1 MNFQGPKIKDKIRE
15 KTEGKETFIKVLTA
29 ALIINL
35 GLIGF
40 YAAVAHDFKE
50 VTLTVNGKS
59 AQTKTMRNSVND
71 MLASWGVEL
80 DEKDKVL
87 MDRDTNLKDGDNVEV
102 KTFEVK
108 EETVKEDVAFKK
120 KTRYTSD
127 LLEGEKKIT
136 QEGVNGVDK
145 VSYKV
150 IYFGGEVQ
158 EKKEVA
164 RETVSEPVTQ
174 ITREGTAVSYNG
186 VKYSRK
192 LTVSSTAYCL
202 RGRTAT
208 GTSVHMGTIAVDPR
222 VIPLGSYGYVPG
234 YGQVH
239 AEDTGGAIKGN
250 IIDVWFPSNGQCR
263 SWGRR
268 TVDIYIK

>member
-1 MNFQGPKIKDKIRE
+1 MNFQGLKIKDRIRE
-15 KTEGKETFIKVLTA
+15 KTEGKETFIKVLAA
-29 ALIINL
+29 ALVVNL

-40 YAAVAHDFKE
+40 YAAAAHDFKD

-59 AQTKTMRNSVND
+59 AQTKTMRNSADD
-71 MLASWGVEL
+71 MLRNWDVEL
-80 DEKDKVL
+80 DEKDEIL
-87 MDRDTNLKDGDNVEV
+87 NDENARLKDGDTVEV

-108 EETVKEDVAFKK
+108 KETIREEVAFKK
-120 KTRYTSD
+120 KTEYTSD

-136 QEGVNGVDK
+136 TEGVNGVDK
-145 VSYKV
+145 VTYEV
-150 IYFGGEVQ
+150 ICFGGEIQ
-158 EKKEVA
+158 EKKEVE
-164 RETVSEPVTQ
+164 RETVSKPVTQ
-174 ITREGTAVSYNG
+174 VIQEGTAVSYNG

-208 GTSVHMGTIAVDPR
+208 GTSTHRGTIAVDPR

-234 YGQVH
+234 YGEVH
-239 AEDTGGAIKGN
+239 AEDTGGAIKGK